1 MFGIGI
7 EELIVILVIALIVVG
22 PERMPELARQAGK
35 AIRDLRRMYDNLRSE
50 LGPDYDEVERAIRT
64 LRSLD
69 PRRELDTYG
78 RKVLEELAREAGP
91 EAETLL
97 YSSPTQLSES
107 IKQSLALPPGTV
119 AATREVTATTDGQ
132 TDGDIAEPGF
142 SGISE
147 ESFDDMRTAE
157 ARSSTGR
164 PRVSRIY
171 SVPDRDAPSKPH
183 APDPRIAQLGHNL
196 LSDNLLDRPLQEG
209 LVESSS
215 NGHAPS

>member
-97 YSSPTQLSES
+97 HSSPSQLSES

-119 AATREVTATTDGQ
+119 AATAEVMPTVDGQ
-132 TDGDIAEPGF
+132 TDGTVAESRL

-147 ESFDDMRTAE
+147 ESFYDRRTAE
-157 ARSSTGR
+157 ASSSTSH

-171 SVPDRDAPSKPH
+171 AIPDRDAPSKPH
-183 APDPRIAQLGHNL
+183 VPDPRLARLGHNL
-196 LSDNLLDRPLQEG
+196 LSDNLLDHRLRDA
-209 LVESSS
+209 LVEVSS
-215 NGHAPS
+215 NGHAPF